1 MIKILFKSLKI
12 PLKYLP
18 LKYLPLKYLPPI
30 PTLLSLVTLLFQP
43 SHSSSQE
50 FSPIQDIE
58 ENPQNT
64 ENLQNQNPDNQI
76 ITEYYKIFKENF
88 YKEDEFLEQIS
99 NPRDESY
106 FFIVKKDPNQ
116 KILNAAYYVQKKSNS
131 GQTRFSIAQY
141 VSQDG
146 FPYHYITY
154 QYNDQLQLIK
164 KEFKNKNDKLIHYY
178 QYLWNKNT
186 LKSLKKYGKTPYLGQ
201 MELKSFYTYQWN
213 DPDQLKTFSYYDPS
227 GSLIEKYHF
236 LSNPNSGEDKS
247 SQFLVG
253 NHQISMLV
261 LDKYERYYLMSN
273 RKKIRSYYIQYQI
286 NNQKIFQEKYN
297 HDNVL
302 IEELFPLN
310 IPGND
315 NLDNN
320 FDEIDN
326 PVQNP

>member
-1 MIKILFKSLKI
+1 MIKILFKLLKKSFLSQPFRITSLFILI
-12 PLKYLP
+12 PL
-18 LKYLPLKYLPPI
+18 
-30 PTLLSLVTLLFQP
+30 LFNP

-50 FSPIQDIE
+50 FSPIEEIQ
-58 ENPQNT
+58 ENPQN
-64 ENLQNQNPDNQI
+64 QNPNNQI
-76 ITEYYKIFKENF
+76 TTEYYKIFKENF

-116 KILNAAYYVQKKSNS
+116 KILNVAYYVQKKSNS

-146 FPYHYITY
+146 LPYHYITY
-154 QYNDQLQLIK
+154 QYNDQLQLTK
-164 KEFKNKNDKLIHYY
+164 KEFKNKNDKLIYYY

-201 MELKSFYTYQWN
+201 MELKSSYTYQWN
-213 DPDQLKTFSYYDPS
+213 NPDQLKTFSHYNQS
-227 GSLIEKYHF
+227 GSLVEKYHF

-320 FDEIDN
+320 LDNNLDEIDN